1 MKVLIVEDEPRI
13 VSFVEEGLQ
22 VEGFSTAVAPD
33 GEQGIREAADPT
45 VELLILDIGLPKI
58 DGLRVLSA
66 LRHSRPDLPVLLLTA
81 RGDVRSK
88 VQGFNAGAD
97 DYLTKPFAFA
107 ELLARVRALLRRHTQ
122 QRELAAG
129 GLVLDLRA
137 RSVRGGTGPI
147 DLTAREFALLEY
159 LMRRANA
166 VVSRA
171 QLLRHV
177 WELDFEPGST
187 VLETTLA
194 RLRRKLERSGAPV
207 PIDNVRGTG
216 YRFVA

>member
-1 MKVLIVEDEPRI
+1 VKVLIVEDEPRI
-13 VSFVEEGLQ
+13 VSFVEEGLRA
-22 VEGFSTAVAPD
+22 EGFSTAVAAD
-33 GEQGIREAADPT
+33 GEQGIRVAADPA
-45 VELLILDIGLPKI
+45 VGLVILDIGLPKI
-58 DGLRVLSA
+58 DGLGVLGA
-66 LRHSRPDLPVLLLTA
+66 LRHTRPELPVLLLTA

-88 VQGFNAGAD
+88 VHGLNAGAD
-97 DYLTKPFAFA
+97 DYLTKPFAFD

-122 QRELAAG
+122 QRELSAG

-137 RSVRGGTGPI
+137 RTVGGGTRPI

-171 QLLRHV
+171 ELLQHV

-194 RLRRKLERSGAPV
+194 RLRRKFERSGVPV